1 MYITII
7 TVAKK
12 ESERERL
19 EMEWVI
25 NFRVCLLVRDVV
37 VVCLMLVALVPWLC
51 KSKHVK

>member
-1 MYITII
+1 MYITTII

-25 NFRVCLLVRDVV
+25 NFQGVSVGKRCCGGVLDAGGLGA
-37 VVCLMLVALVPWLC
+37 MAL
-51 KSKHVK
+51 